1 MRGWFAVI
9 KWGVKLALNDV
20 SCFNVNCIFNFKL

>member
-1 MRGWFAVI
+1 MKGRFVAI
-9 KWGVKLALNDV
+9 KWGAKLALNDV